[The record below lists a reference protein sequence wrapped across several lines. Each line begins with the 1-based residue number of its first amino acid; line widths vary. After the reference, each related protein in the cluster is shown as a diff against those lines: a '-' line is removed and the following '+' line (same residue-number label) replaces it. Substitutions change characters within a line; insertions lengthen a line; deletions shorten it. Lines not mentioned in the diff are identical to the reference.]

1 MREISAAEDSLL
13 MLQIREG
20 NRDAFD
26 ALYRKHWRFVY
37 NAAYKRLENYD
48 QAKDIAQDVFIQFWT
63 QQTLRSSAPAIE
75 NLSAYLYVAVR
86 NNVLK
91 WMESER
97 KFVPIPDLLVQL
109 ESRRDDADALIRYNE
124 LRLAFETVVE
134 QLPQQQQ
141 VIFRMRYDYDLSS
154 DEIADKLNVSPKTV
168 RNQLGRA
175 LSKLKTA
182 LLMTVV
188 CLFSFSFAA

>member
-1 MREISAAEDSLL
+1 MREISATEDSLL

-63 QQTLRSSAPAIE
+63 QQTSRSSAPVID

-91 WMESER
+91 WMESEK

-109 ESRRDDADALIRYNE
+109 ESRRDDADALILYNE

-188 CLFSFSFAA
+188 CISSFSFAA

>member
-1 MREISAAEDSLL
+1 MREISATEDSLL

-37 NAAYKRLENYD
+37 NAAYKRLGNYD
-48 QAKDIAQDVFIQFWT
+48 QAKDVAQDVFIQFWT
-63 QQTLRSSAPAIE
+63 QQTLRSSAPVID
-75 NLSAYLYVAVR
+75 NLSAYMYVAVR

-91 WMESER
+91 WMESEK

-124 LRLAFETVVE
+124 LRLAFESVVE

-188 CLFSFSFAA
+188 CISSFSFAA

>member
-1 MREISAAEDSLL
+1 MREISATEDSLL

-37 NAAYKRLENYD
+37 NAAYKRLGNYD
-48 QAKDIAQDVFIQFWT
+48 QAKDVAQDVFIQFWT
-63 QQTLRSSAPAIE
+63 QQTSRSSAPVID

-86 NNVLK
+86 NNALK
-91 WMESER
+91 WMESEK

-182 LLMTVV
+182 LLMTVI
-188 CLFSFSFAA
+188 CISAFSFTA

>member
-1 MREISAAEDSLL
+1 MRERSATEDSLL

-37 NAAYKRLENYD
+37 NAAYKRLANYD

-63 QQTLRSSAPAIE
+63 QQTSRSSAPVID

-91 WMESER
+91 WMESEK

-175 LSKLKTA
+175 LSKFKTT
-182 LLMTVV
+182 LLMIVV
-188 CLFSFSFAA
+188 YITSFSFAA

>member
-26 ALYRKHWRFVY
+26 ALYRKHWKFVY

-63 QQTLRSSAPAIE
+63 QQTSRVSAPAID
-75 NLSAYLYVAVR
+75 NLSAYLFVAVR

-91 WMESER
+91 WMESEK
-97 KFVPIPDLLVQL
+97 KFVPIPELLVQL
-109 ESRRDDADALIRYNE
+109 ESRRDHADAQVRYNE
-124 LRLAFETVVE
+124 LRAAFETVVE
-134 QLPQQQQ
+134 RLPQQQQ
-141 VIFRMRYDYDLSS
+141 VIFRMRYDFDLSS

-175 LSKLKTA
+175 LLKLKTA
-182 LLMTVV
+182 LLMSLV
-188 CLFSFSFAA
+188 CISSFSFAA

>member
-1 MREISAAEDSLL
+1 MREISATEDSLL

-63 QQTLRSSAPAIE
+63 QQTSRSSAPVID

-91 WMESER
+91 WMESEK

-109 ESRRDDADALIRYNE
+109 ESRRDDADALMRYNE

-134 QLPQQQQ
+134 RLPQQQQ

-175 LSKLKTA
+175 LLKLKTA

-188 CLFSFSFAA
+188 CLSSFCFAA

>member
-1 MREISAAEDSLL
+1 MREISGTEDSLL

-20 NRDAFD
+20 NREAFD

-63 QQTLRSSAPAIE
+63 QQTLRSSAPAID

>member
-1 MREISAAEDSLL
+1 MREISATEDSLL

-26 ALYRKHWRFVY
+26 ALYRKHWKAVY
-37 NAAYKRLENYD
+37 NAAYKRLGSYD
-48 QAKDIAQDVFIQFWT
+48 QAKDTAQDVFIQFWI
-63 QQTLRSSAPAIE
+63 QQTSRPSAHPID
-75 NLSAYLYVAVR
+75 NVPAYLYAAVR
-86 NNVLK
+86 NHVLK
-91 WMESER
+91 WMEREK
-97 KFVPIPDLLVQL
+97 KFVPIPELLLHL
-109 ESRRDDADALIRYNE
+109 ESRRDHADAQVRYNE
-124 LRLAFETVVE
+124 LRAAFDNVVDRF
-134 QLPQQQQ
+134 PQQQQ

-182 LLMTVV
+182 LFIAMAYM
-188 CLFSFSFAA
+188 CSFSFAA

>member
-1 MREISAAEDSLL
+1 MRERSATEDSLL

-37 NAAYKRLENYD
+37 NAAYKRLANYD

-63 QQTLRSSAPAIE
+63 QQTSRSSAPVID

-91 WMESER
+91 WMESEK

-188 CLFSFSFAA
+188 CISSFSFAA

>member
-1 MREISAAEDSLL
+1 MREISATEDSLL

-26 ALYRKHWRFVY
+26 TLYRKHWKAVY
-37 NAAYKRLENYD
+37 NAAYKRLGNYD

-63 QQTLRSSAPAIE
+63 QQTSRSSAHPID
-75 NLSAYLYVAVR
+75 NVSAYLYVAVR
-86 NNVLK
+86 NQVLK
-91 WMESER
+91 WMEREK
-97 KFVPIPDLLVQL
+97 KFVPIPELLLHL
-109 ESRRDDADALIRYNE
+109 ESRRDHADAQVRYNE
-124 LRLAFETVVE
+124 LRAAFDNVVN
-134 QLPQQQQ
+134 QFPQQQQ

-175 LSKLKTA
+175 MSKLKTA
-182 LLMTVV
+182 LFIAMA
-188 CLFSFSFAA
+188 CMCSFSFAA

>member
-1 MREISAAEDSLL
+1 MREISATEDSLL

-37 NAAYKRLENYD
+37 NAAYKRLGNYD
-48 QAKDIAQDVFIQFWT
+48 QAKDVAQDVFIQFWT
-63 QQTLRSSAPAIE
+63 QQTSRSSAPVID

-91 WMESER
+91 WMESEK

-124 LRLAFETVVE
+124 LRLAFESVVE

-188 CLFSFSFAA
+188 CISSFSFAA